1 VNTANLQL
9 EGLYL
14 AFASVLNL
22 LREKGLVSQQEI
34 DSALASA
41 EVKANFDPDRPQ
53 ELSAAHV
60 DAICF
65 PLRLLRLA
73 NNASAEGRQL
83 SFTELAVRVGETK
96 PGH

>member
-1 VNTANLQL
+1 MNTANLQL

-14 AFASVLNL
+14 ALGSVLSL
-22 LREKGLVSQQEI
+22 LREKGLLSEQEI

-41 EVKANFDPDRPQ
+41 EVKASFDPDRPQ

-73 NNASAEGRQL
+73 NKAHAEGRQL

>member
-1 VNTANLQL
+1 MNTANLQL
-9 EGLYL
+9 EGVYL
-14 AFASVLNL
+14 AIAATLSL
-22 LREKGLVSQQEI
+22 LREKGLVSEEEI
-34 DSALASA
+34 DTALAGA
-41 EVKANFDPDRPQ
+41 EVKATFDPDRPA

-73 NNASAEGRQL
+73 NHAHAQGRQPA
-83 SFTELAVRVGETK
+83 FTELATRVGETK

>member
-1 VNTANLQL
+1 MNTANLQL

-14 AFASVLNL
+14 ALAATLNL
-22 LREKGLVSQQEI
+22 LREKGLISEAEI
-34 DSALASA
+34 DSALAAA
-41 EVKANFDPDRPQ
+41 EVKATFDPDRPS
-53 ELSAAHV
+53 ELSPAHV

-73 NNASAEGRQL
+73 NHAHAEGRAPT
-83 SFTELAVRVGETK
+83 FTELAMRVGETK

>member
-1 VNTANLQL
+1 MNTANLQL

-14 AFASVLNL
+14 AIAAITGV
-22 LREKGLVSQQEI
+22 LREKGILSTEEI
-34 DSALASA
+34 DAALASA
-41 EVKANFDPDRPQ
+41 EVKATFDPERPR
-53 ELSAAHV
+53 ELSPSNV

-73 NNASAEGRQL
+73 NQASAEGRQL
-83 SFTELAVRVGETK
+83 SFTELAMRVGETK

>member
-1 VNTANLQL
+1 MNTANLQL

-14 AFASVLNL
+14 AIAAITGL
-22 LREKGLVSQQEI
+22 LREKGFLSAEEI

-41 EVKANFDPDRPQ
+41 EVKATFDPARPR
-53 ELSAAHV
+53 ELSAANV

-73 NNASAEGRQL
+73 NQASVEGRQL
-83 SFTELAVRVGETK
+83 SFTELAMRVGETK